1 MDKALYPDPILF
13 LRELLQNS
21 LDACRMQSALAS
33 EQRLTYYP
41 RIFVVDLSDD
51 ESDPRII
58 FQDNGI
64 GMSEEIV
71 KNFFLRIGRSYYRS
85 NEFLATRER
94 LHAQGIQLEA
104 CSQFGIGFLSCF
116 LGGDKIDVDTYQ
128 WGSHPLTIHI
138 DGPSKYFLIKR
149 HESAPA
155 RLNPFCA
162 EDDPAWDGPPAYPGT
177 RVTVHLKPGW
187 RVSTR
192 EEQESGIP
200 KEGIVSMTLRKFA
213 VNVDVPITI
222 QNRTARKDE
231 TAQYLIIKARRWDE
245 EVPLLP
251 EGLPE
256 FWRDYLCPV
265 RIPFENFEETRD
277 IRGGAWFWFLKG
289 QDGKPTHRRGFC
301 SVTGCLRADIHVT
314 DPILNIAA
322 KLFGLISF
330 GRIAVSDVKSLSMK
344 FRKEL
349 SSILDSIWLDEEGIS
364 ILESEGIDVLVRI
377 IQGKFRLTDSLSSDT
392 SMLKDQKLVRALF
405 EGDRPKV
412 LRQLKTTT
420 LYLRKSLDCGFHLA
434 QFGILIPAGILDFQ
448 PLQAKS
454 EHVKPFLPLPITA
467 RCDLWGA
474 SAIPPSANR
483 LNLPYQQT
491 SHLRLIL
498 GYAAVE
504 TLHSIILG
512 SGKPKD
518 WIKWIESISVGGNY
532 TRGLEYAWEK
542 DRCLFIRDN
551 LNLKRWD
558 PRGKWS

>member
-1 MDKALYPDPILF
+1 
-13 LRELLQNS
+13 
-21 LDACRMQSALAS
+21 
-33 EQRLTYYP
+33 
-41 RIFVVDLSDD
+41 
-51 ESDPRII
+51 
-58 FQDNGI
+58 
-64 GMSEEIV
+64 
-71 KNFFLRIGRSYYRS
+71 
-85 NEFLATRER
+85 
-94 LHAQGIQLEA
+94 
-104 CSQFGIGFLSCF
+104 
-116 LGGDKIDVDTYQ
+116 
-128 WGSHPLTIHI
+128 
-138 DGPSKYFLIKR
+138 
-149 HESAPA
+149 
-155 RLNPFCA
+155 
-162 EDDPAWDGPPAYPGT
+162 
-177 RVTVHLKPGW
+177 
-187 RVSTR
+187 
-192 EEQESGIP
+192 
-200 KEGIVSMTLRKFA
+200 
-213 VNVDVPITI
+213 
-222 QNRTARKDE
+222 ARKDE

-467 RCDLWGA
+467 R
-474 SAIPPSANR
+474 
-483 LNLPYQQT
+483 
-491 SHLRLIL
+491 
-498 GYAAVE
+498 
-504 TLHSIILG
+504 
-512 SGKPKD
+512 
-518 WIKWIESISVGGNY
+518 
-532 TRGLEYAWEK
+532 
-542 DRCLFIRDN
+542 
-551 LNLKRWD
+551 
-558 PRGKWS
+558 